1 MMTLPRLARL
11 LLMAWA
17 SFSLMPEEL
26 PLSLIRS
33 LPARSTWG
41 EEGDN
46 RLLHYILT
54 RRITDDTHPI
64 KSDVKTTS
72 LKSRILA

>member
-1 MMTLPRLARL
+1 MTLPRLARL

-41 EEGDN
+41 KEG
-46 RLLHYILT
+46 
-54 RRITDDTHPI
+54 
-64 KSDVKTTS
+64 
-72 LKSRILA
+72 